1 VTARVEVLDDSA
13 ALAQRVAGELVAK
26 LVAIQATGKVPSVV
40 LTGGTIADELYRA
53 VAALETGPDGR
64 SVDWMLVDF
73 WWGDERYVPADSSD
87 RNDRSAGLVLLDVVL
102 VDPARVHAMPAED
115 EAHPDLEVAAA
126 EYDTLVRTREPGDF
140 DLVLLGMGPD
150 GHIASLFPGFPQLDV
165 DDRIA
170 VAVTD
175 SPKPP
180 PSRISLTF
188 PALNQAGEVWFL
200 VSGEG
205 KADAVARALAP
216 EGSVHETPARG
227 ITAPQRTWWLDR
239 PAASHLYPVDR
250 ALDVR
255 RSPLTGHSV
264 YAVRR

>member
-1 VTARVEVLDDSA
+1 MNARVEVLPDAA

-26 LVAIQATGKVPSVV
+26 LVSVQAQGRVPSVC
-40 LTGGTIADELYRA
+40 LTGGTIADEIYRA
-53 VAALETGPDGR
+53 VAALESGADGR

-87 RNDRSAGLVLLDVVL
+87 RNDRGVGHDLFDVVL
-102 VDPARVHAMPAED
+102 VDPARVHAMPAAD
-115 EAHPDLEVAAA
+115 EVHPDLEAAA
-126 EYDTLVRTREPGDF
+126 ASYDQLVREREPGDF
-140 DLVLLGMGPD
+140 DLVLLGVGPD
-150 GHIASLFPGFPQLDV
+150 GHVASLFPGFPQLDV

-180 PSRISLTF
+180 PERISLTF
-188 PALNQAGEVWFL
+188 TALNQAGEVWFL

-216 EGSVHETPARG
+216 DGSVHITPARG
-227 ITAPQRTWWLDR
+227 ITTPTRTWWLDH
-239 PAASHLYPVDR
+239 PAASL
-250 ALDVR
+250 L
-255 RSPLTGHSV
+255 
-264 YAVRR
+264 